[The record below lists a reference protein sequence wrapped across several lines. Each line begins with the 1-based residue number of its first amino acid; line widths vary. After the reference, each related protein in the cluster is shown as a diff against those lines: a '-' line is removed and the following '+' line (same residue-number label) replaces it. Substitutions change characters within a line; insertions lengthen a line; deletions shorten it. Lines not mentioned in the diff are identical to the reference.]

1 LKQLPLRDV
10 PLAFVDVE
18 TSGISWDY
26 GHRVIE
32 VGAVRVEG
40 GRVTAEYQ
48 QLIDPGRSISPGVT
62 ALTGISSLMVAGQ
75 PGFAV
80 QIGRLSGLVGGAV
93 VVGHNVGFDLSFLRG
108 EYGLIGRDIAAEWA
122 GGGLG
127 CGTATCIFAGHVID
141 TVSIARRR
149 FGRGG
154 NGLQRLSRALGIM
167 PSTAHR
173 ALADAQTT
181 LALFGRL
188 MEPLGGW
195 SATLAQAIE
204 QQGGPMTLAPNLP
217 QTPPQAHHDGGAF
230 LPLELAEA
238 LEQRRVVHMEYIDA
252 RQRRT
257 RRTIQ
262 PLEVRRFNGELT
274 LIAHCHLRDDR
285 RAFKVERIVEFLP
298 IADEPI
304 PAPLPQG
311 SPIGVLPL
319 SADAPCRQA
328 LGGQMSGGTQI

>member
-1 LKQLPLRDV
+1 MSLRRFAWRILIWSNPIDPDLAQLPLRDV

-62 ALTGISSLMVAGQ
+62 ALTGITSLMVAGQ
-75 PGFAV
+75 PGFAGQV
-80 QIGRLSGLVGGAV
+80 GRLNEVVGGAV
-93 VVGHNVGFDLSFLRG
+93 VAGHNIGFDLSFLRG
-108 EYGLIGRDIAAEWA
+108 EYALAGRDIAREWA
-122 GGGLG
+122 GGLG
-127 CGTATCIFAGHVID
+127 TCVGIGSGQVID
-141 TVSIARRR
+141 TVRIARRR

-154 NGLQRLSRALGIM
+154 NGLQRLSQTLGIM

-195 SATLAQAIE
+195 SATLAQAIQ
-204 QQGGPMTLAPNLP
+204 QQGGPVNLA
-217 QTPPQAHHDGGAF
+217 QTRDSSSGPL

-238 LEQRRVVHMEYIDA
+238 LEQRRVVQMEYVDA

-257 RRTIQ
+257 RRTIY
-262 PLEVRRFNGELT
+262 PLEVRRANGELT

-298 IADEPI
+298 VVDE
-304 PAPLPQG
+304 Q
-311 SPIGVLPL
+311 V
-319 SADAPCRQA
+319 SAHASVGQA
-328 LGGQMSGGTQI
+328 LGD